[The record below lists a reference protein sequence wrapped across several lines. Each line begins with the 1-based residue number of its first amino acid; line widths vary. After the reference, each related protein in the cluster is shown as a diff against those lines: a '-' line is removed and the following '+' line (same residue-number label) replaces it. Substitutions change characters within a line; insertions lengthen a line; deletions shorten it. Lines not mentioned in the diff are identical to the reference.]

1 MATCKNCLH
10 SRVCFDS
17 EGTTRY
23 YGTEIAANNV
33 EDLCP
38 CFADRSRYVV
48 REKGEW
54 KPCFVYT
61 GRRFDS
67 CTQGVE
73 GWECSNCGYTTLE
86 KFDFCTCGADMRI
99 ELALPESKTMEFKRW
114 TYKDGEDNGEMH

>member
-1 MATCKNCLH
+1 MTCKNCIH

-23 YGTEIAANNV
+23 YGTDCAAANV

-54 KPCFVYT
+54 KPVGNWSDCV
-61 GRRFDS
+61 
-67 CTQGVE
+67 
-73 GWECSNCGYTTLE
+73 CSKCDWMYAGFWASDWN
-86 KFDFCTCGADMRI
+86 FCPNCGADMKK
-99 ELALPESKTMEFKRW
+99 EKS
-114 TYKDGEDNGEMH
+114 DGTAQV

>member
-1 MATCKNCLH
+1 MTCKNCIH

-23 YGTEIAANNV
+23 YGTDCAAANV

-54 KPCFVYT
+54 LLD
-61 GRRFDS
+61 GR
-67 CTQGVE
+67 
-73 GWECSNCGYTTLE
+73 CSICLKNPLTTHVSFCPACGS
-86 KFDFCTCGADMRI
+86 DMR
-99 ELALPESKTMEFKRW
+99 K
-114 TYKDGEDNGEMH
+114 GENG